1 MTAGTTFSLSARC
14 TLALSLGDIT
24 RWQGHDPKTGVRY
37 QRCVVVNAANETL
50 LGGGGVD
57 GAIHRAAG
65 PGLLDECRQFEELR
79 PGVRCEPG
87 QAKVTSG
94 HQLPASQVI
103 HTVGPRYVS
112 DAVSAPV
119 LMACYRA
126 SIEAAEGHKIQA
138 IAFPAISCGAFGYPN
153 PAAAEIAVRACAR
166 PGSQLQ
172 LIEFVLFDSRLFDI
186 WSEAATLQ
194 LGPGVH

>member
-1 MTAGTTFSLSARC
+1 MTSSTTFSLSDRC

-24 RWQGHDPKTGVRY
+24 RWQGQNPRTEERY
-37 QRCVVVNAANETL
+37 ERSAVVNAANETL

-65 PGLLDECRQFEELR
+65 PGLLDECRLFEEFR
-79 PGVRCEPG
+79 PGVRCDPG

-94 HQLPASQVI
+94 HRLPAAQII

-119 LMACYRA
+119 LTACYRN
-126 SIEAAEGHKIQA
+126 SIEATEAHKIQA
-138 IAFPAISCGAFGYPN
+138 IAFPAISCGVFGYPN
-153 PAAAEIAVRACAR
+153 EAAAEVAVRACTR

-172 LIEFVLFDSRLFDI
+172 LIEFVLFDDRLFEI
-186 WSEAATLQ
+186 WSEAARLQ

>member
-1 MTAGTTFSLSARC
+1 MTTTTTFSLNDRC

-24 RWQGHDPKTGVRY
+24 RWQAHDPKGGVRY
-37 QRCVVVNAANETL
+37 ERCAVVNAANETL

-65 PGLLDECRQFEELR
+65 PGLLDECRLFEELR
-79 PGVRCEPG
+79 PGVRCDPG
-87 QAKVTSG
+87 QAKVTAG
-94 HQLPASQVI
+94 HQLPVAQVI

-112 DAVSAPV
+112 DVVSAPI

-126 SIEAAEGHKIQA
+126 SIEAAEAHEIQA
-138 IAFPAISCGAFGYPN
+138 VAFPAISCGVFGYPN
-153 PAAAEIAVRACAR
+153 SAAAEIAVRACAQ

-186 WSEAATLQ
+186 WSEAATFQ

>member
-1 MTAGTTFSLSARC
+1 MTTSTTFSLSDRC

-24 RWQGHDPKTGVRY
+24 RWQGQNPRTGERY
-37 QRCVVVNAANETL
+37 ERCAVVNAANETL

-65 PGLLDECRQFEELR
+65 PGLLDECRQLKELR

-94 HQLPASQVI
+94 HNLPAAQII

-112 DAVSAPV
+112 DAVSAPI

-126 SIEAAEGHKIQA
+126 SIEATEVHKIQA
-138 IAFPAISCGAFGYPN
+138 IAFPAISCGVFGYPN
-153 PAAAEIAVRACAR
+153 PAAAEIAVRACSQA
-166 PGSQLQ
+166 GSQLQ
-172 LIEFVLFDSRLFDI
+172 LIEFVLFDGRLFDI
-186 WSEAATLQ
+186 WSDAAKLQ
-194 LGPGVH
+194 LGLGVY